1 MVDTRLDDS
10 TVDDPIEF
18 DRFHREVLPRRLL
31 AGNGALAADDA
42 RQIGP
47 LAIRTPAGAFTYVP
61 SDGTIEIVAGDDAA
75 KTVIALD
82 DESWRGLASDL
93 DTPPGLLYGGRVEI
107 VRGNPL
113 RFVRWE
119 PALRAMYHGR
129 PVYDAARVDLHGL
142 DPTATFTMAD
152 VGARP
157 GVVCNFLA
165 TCGYVL
171 VRQVFTSDEIAG
183 FLEDAAVLRDEAR
196 EGDKMSWWGR
206 DVHGETV
213 LCRVLRAAS
222 RPRLRALH
230 HDPRVL
236 ALAGLAPVA
245 VAAKRKTDNDGVTV
259 LWKRP
264 DVKEGLA
271 DLPWHRDCGMG
282 GHALNCPGFVMTIC
296 LTDGSAAAGELR
308 ALPGS
313 HHMTHPTI
321 DGTEENAPRGVSFAA
336 SAGDVSFHYSD
347 VLHASMPPTGAGG
360 PHRISVLLGFAP
372 EGAGHHRGERHYNDV
387 LLSRD
392 DGLVPHLVDH
402 VGQRRDK

>member
-1 MVDTRLDDS
+1 MVDTLRDDTLD
-10 TVDDPIEF
+10 F
-18 DRFHREVLPRRLL
+18 DRFHREELPARLA
-31 AGNGALAADDA
+31 AGNGALAAGDA
-42 RQIGP
+42 AKIGP
-47 LAIRTPAGAFTYVP
+47 LAIRTAAGAFTYVP
-61 SDGTIEIVAGDDAA
+61 AGDTIEIVEGEAPA

-82 DESWRGLASDL
+82 DDSWRGLASDL
-93 DTPPGLLYGGRVEI
+93 DTPPGLLYGGRVET

-129 PVYDAARVDLHGL
+129 PVYDADRVDLHGL
-142 DPTATFTMAD
+142 DPAATFTMHD
-152 VGARP
+152 VAEHPERLRD
-157 GVVCNFLA
+157 FLD
-165 TCGYVL
+165 TCGYLL
-171 VRQVFTSDEIAG
+171 VREVFTPEEIAG
-183 FLEDAAVLRDEAR
+183 FLDDAEVLSDEAR

-206 DVHGETV
+206 DASGATV
-213 LCRVLRAAS
+213 LCRVLRAAT

-230 HDPRVL
+230 DDQRVL
-236 ALAGLAPVA
+236 ALRDLASVR
-245 VAAKRKTDNDGVTV
+245 VSAKRTTDNDGVTV
-259 LWKRP
+259 LWKRA

-296 LTDGSAAAGELR
+296 LTDGSEAAGELR

-321 DGTEENAPRGVSFAA
+321 DGTEEHAPRGVSFAA
-336 SAGDVSFHYSD
+336 RAGDVSFHFSD
-347 VLHASMPPTGAGG
+347 VLHASMPPTSAEG
-360 PHRISVLLGFAP
+360 PHRISVLLGFSP

-392 DGLVPHLVDH
+392 DGLVHHLVDH
-402 VGQRRDK
+402 VGRRRER